1 MKNELVK
8 LASLLTNAKIPF
20 EFNSIFDEDDQICYP
35 SYDNRIC
42 DAVCHKISY
51 GHEKG
56 LLEIMGLVD
65 EEVVGDTVEGWLT
78 AEEVFKRIEADY
90 KSR

>member
-1 MKNELVK
+1 MENELKK
-8 LASLLTNAKIPF
+8 LAELLTNANIPF
-20 EFNSIFDEDDQICYP
+20 EFNSIFGEDDQICYP

-42 DAVCHKISY
+42 DAVCHEFSY

-56 LLEIMGLVD
+56 LLEIIGLVN
-65 EEVVGDTVEGWLT
+65 EEADDDVEGWLT
-78 AEEVFKRIEADY
+78 AKEVFKRIEADY